1 MVERCDA
8 THNSCLELFT
18 QCRGRRILRTSPLR
32 SSRKFAPLAWVLLPL
47 RFSHPC
53 RGEGFLVLRTP
64 REANGGHRMTND
76 HADHS
81 VNHSRDEAA
90 VRALY
95 QELMDGWNLGS
106 GDAFA
111 AVFTED
117 GDLMGFDGTHFKGRQ
132 EIAPFH
138 QQLFDKWLKG
148 SRLVGQVKDVRL
160 LHPDIA
166 VMHAVGGTVMRGKS
180 EPSPERDSIQTLVAT
195 RQEGDEW
202 RLAAFQNTRLHPINN
217 SAITFLIWTL
227 SDLLWKVFRLIK
239 QRIERHRQGG

>member
-1 MVERCDA
+1 
-8 THNSCLELFT
+8 
-18 QCRGRRILRTSPLR
+18 
-32 SSRKFAPLAWVLLPL
+32 
-47 RFSHPC
+47 
-53 RGEGFLVLRTP
+53 
-64 REANGGHRMTND
+64 MTND
-76 HADHS
+76 HRDHS
-81 VNHSRDEAA
+81 ASNNLDRTMPTREEAAANHSADEAA

-95 QELMDGWNLGS
+95 QQLMDGWNQGS

-117 GDLMGFDGTHFKGRQ
+117 GDLVAFDGTHFKGRQ

-148 SRLVGQVKDVRL
+148 SRLVGQVKDVRFL
-160 LHPDIA
+160 SPDIA
-166 VMHAVGGTVMRGKS
+166 LMHAVGGTVMRGKS
-180 EPSPERDSIQTLVAT
+180 EPSPERDSIQTLLAT

-202 RLAAFQNTRLHPINN
+202 RLAAFQNTRLHPIDS

-239 QRIERHRQGG
+239 QRIGRRRQGG

>member
-1 MVERCDA
+1 
-8 THNSCLELFT
+8 
-18 QCRGRRILRTSPLR
+18 
-32 SSRKFAPLAWVLLPL
+32 
-47 RFSHPC
+47 
-53 RGEGFLVLRTP
+53 
-64 REANGGHRMTND
+64 MTND
-76 HADHS
+76 HTDHS
-81 VNHSRDEAA
+81 ASNNLDRRMPTREEAAANDSADEAA

-95 QELMDGWNLGS
+95 QQLMDGWNQGS
-106 GDAFA
+106 GEAFA

-117 GDLMGFDGTHFKGRQ
+117 GDLVGFDGTHLKGRQ

-148 SRLVGQVKDVRL
+148 SRLVGRVKDVRL
-160 LHPDIA
+160 LHPDVA

-180 EPSPERDSIQTLVAT
+180 EPTPERDSIQTLVAT

-239 QRIERHRQGG
+239 QRIGRHRQGG